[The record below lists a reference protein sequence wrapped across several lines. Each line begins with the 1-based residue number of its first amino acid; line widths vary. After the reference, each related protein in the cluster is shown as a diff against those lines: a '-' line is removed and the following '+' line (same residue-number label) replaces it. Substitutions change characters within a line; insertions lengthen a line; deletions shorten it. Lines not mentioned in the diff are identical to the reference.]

1 MLLDELTPAEQ
12 EAWEEL
18 RAAERAA
25 ELARLRWWAVSEA
38 PRRKTRLRL
47 VESVGETRDARD
59 ARSFPWS

>member
-12 EAWEEL
+12 EAWDAL

-38 PRRKTRLRL
+38 PRRRAHLRP
-47 VESVGETRDARD
+47 VEPVGEPCDAR
-59 ARSFPWS
+59 R